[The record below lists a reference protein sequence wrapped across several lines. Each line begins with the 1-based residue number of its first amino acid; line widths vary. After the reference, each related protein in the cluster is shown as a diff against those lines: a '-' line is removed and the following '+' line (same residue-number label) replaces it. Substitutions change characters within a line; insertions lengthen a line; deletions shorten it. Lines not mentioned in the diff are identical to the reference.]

1 MWRTLLF
8 NTFTEPTG
16 YILLSNSL
24 IQFSSDQFSH
34 SVVSHT
40 LQPYRLQHARL
51 PRPHQFLEF
60 TQTHVHWVGDA
71 IQPTHPVSSSSPPT
85 FNLSQHQSLFQWFTL
100 ENFFTSGGHNIGV
113 SASASALPM
122 SIQDW
127 SPLGGTSRIALQSKG
142 PSRVFSNTTVQ
153 KHQFLGAQ
161 LSL

>member
-1 MWRTLLF
+1 MWRILLF
-8 NTFTEPTG
+8 NTFAEPTW

-40 LQPYRLQHARL
+40 LQPHRLQYARL
-51 PRPHQFLEF
+51 PRPHQLPEF

-71 IQPTHPVSSSSPPT
+71 IQPTHPVLSSSPPT

-100 ENFFTSGGHNIGV
+100 EKFFTSGGHSIGV

-122 SIQDW
+122 NIQDW
-127 SPLGGTSRIALQSKG
+127 SPLGWTGWTSL
-142 PSRVFSNTTVQ
+142 
-153 KHQFLGAQ
+153 
-161 LSL
+161 